1 MGTANMQ
8 REQKR
13 LETIMPY
20 ELRAVFDEQDI
31 EKTWTY
37 LYDTFHFNI
46 KKWKELYAIELENS
60 PRVLTKMEV
69 FARFG
74 KANFE
79 RVLEHILVRQAHSQT
94 WFRLM
99 QYIVRDK
106 LREKKKEAYQ
116 ERSYRR

>member
-1 MGTANMQ
+1 
-8 REQKR
+8 
-13 LETIMPY
+13 
-20 ELRAVFDEQDI
+20 
-31 EKTWTY
+31 
-37 LYDTFHFNI
+37 
-46 KKWKELYAIELENS
+46 LYAIELENS

-79 RVLEHILVRQAHSQT
+79 RVLEHILVREAHSQT

-106 LREKKKEAYQ
+106 LREKEKKKEAYQ
-116 ERSYRR
+116 ERSYWRST

>member
-1 MGTANMQ
+1 MGMAKMQ

-46 KKWKELYAIELENS
+46 KKWKERYAIELENS

-79 RVLEHILVRQAHSQT
+79 RAIEHILVREAHSHT

-99 QYIVRDK
+99 QYIVKEK
-106 LREKKKEAYQ
+106 LTEKKKEANHNRTYK
-116 ERSYRR
+116 R